1 MMGQLIDH
9 ILQERARTIAAV
21 DATAGAAPPRLRTY
35 LVWSFW
41 VGVAF
46 FTIYPTMNWL
56 TSLRARPWHLYL
68 PAELRIP
75 FLPQFVWVYFS
86 MYLLFFLP
94 AFVLPA
100 ERMPA
105 LGKQLIAGSLV
116 AAAIFVLVPAE
127 LGIARQLPGRAPYDA
142 DFAGVLRV
150 DRARLRGRDAAA
162 GCARRAAGV
171 ARGDRRVHDPRP
183 PASSDRRRRGAG
195 DRSRFAKGIR
205 CVSCFSF
212 SCSRPL
218 HSPRSRTTRSIRSC
232 AGS

>member
-105 LGKQLIAGSLV
+105 LGRQVIAGSRG
-116 AAAIFVLVPAE
+116 AAASGGLVPAE
-127 LGIARQLPGRAPYDA
+127 RCGARQLPGRAPDDA
-142 DFAGVLRV
+142 IGPGGFRV
-150 DRARLRGRDAAA
+150 D
-162 GCARRAAGV
+162 
-171 ARGDRRVHDPRP
+171 
-183 PASSDRRRRGAG
+183 
-195 DRSRFAKGIR
+195 
-205 CVSCFSF
+205 
-212 SCSRPL
+212 
-218 HSPRSRTTRSIRSC
+218 
-232 AGS
+232 